1 MNAIILKS
9 FAVSIH
15 SPKCLKLYKLLIYII
30 YETPRK
36 RPANAYCHCNKQ
48 SFNSG
53 QQNEQSECDWSNLQ
67 TSIFNFGSCDTQGVK
82 NNISQ

>member
-1 MNAIILKS
+1 MLK
-9 FAVSIH
+9 VIQD
-15 SPKCLKLYKLLIYII
+15 IDYII

-67 TSIFNFGSCDTQGVK
+67 TSILNSGSCDTQGVK
-82 NNISQ
+82 K